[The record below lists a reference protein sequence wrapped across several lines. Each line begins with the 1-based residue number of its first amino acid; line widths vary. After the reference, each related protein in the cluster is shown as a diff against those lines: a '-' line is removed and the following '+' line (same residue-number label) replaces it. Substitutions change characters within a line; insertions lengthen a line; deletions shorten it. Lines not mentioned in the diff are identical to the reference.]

1 MKYKFLVLIL
11 SSLILGCDQTS
22 DTSNTVNL
30 KDDKAELLGGSSNNT
45 EEIFL
50 SCSLPPLDLKIM
62 NDWSII
68 AKNDIDDLED
78 DYRKV
83 FKNIEGTHEGT
94 SVCGGYSWVINYMG
108 TNYQVSEIGCYPG
121 NNYHVPENATAQLTV
136 GGEVVDYG
144 NGPILEN
151 GSVFWCY

>member
-1 MKYKFLVLIL
+1 MSKRILAYAVIIL
-11 SSLILGCDQTS
+11 SVVYFYSSESLAEERSDIL
-22 DTSNTVNL
+22 
-30 KDDKAELLGGSSNNT
+30 
-45 EEIFL
+45 L
-50 SCSLPPLDLKIM
+50 SCSLPPLDIKIM
-62 NDWSII
+62 KDWSII

-78 DYRKV
+78 DYREV

-94 SVCGGYSWVINYMG
+94 GVCGGYSWLINYMG
-108 TNYQVSEIGCYPG
+108 KNYQVSEIGCYPG
-121 NNYHVPENATAQLTV
+121 NNYHVPRNATAQLTV